1 MNTVNPFINIL
12 KRNWHIILIAFLS
25 VFVSTCILT
34 FTMQPVYEA
43 TATIFIRAGG
53 DISGQLFDFSIFPRQ
68 KSFIKNHVSI
78 LESRNLATATV
89 LRMQKETC
97 CDSLSI
103 FKKDT
108 TRESIW
114 QIANKILKIDNNQK
128 TENEYSFYEVVDN
141 FMNATKVLYGLESD
155 IIELK
160 GKAPTPWE
168 AARIVNT
175 WIDAYQ
181 EYERSDT
188 QEKIIQTKEFL
199 AQKLEDVEKKLEL
212 SENTLSQYQKK
223 NQLISLP
230 QETEQLV
237 TQLSSFESL
246 LNQTKTDLEAL
257 ESELRYMEGQLDE
270 NRKNLVRNMVDISS
284 PVLVELQKQMAE
296 LVAEKAAYEAQLL
309 GAGYDVKKDAK
320 LIQMDHRLQGIKE
333 KVISETKKLAQ
344 TDLLNI
350 KPLDHSE
357 KLISSILDLRI
368 SRKSLLAR
376 RNTLMAIIDE
386 YNDKL
391 QGLPDKSRILA
402 RLEREVQVNNKIYVM
417 IREKYEEARIREAG
431 QIGII
436 RVVDRAI
443 PPLAPV
449 LPKTS
454 LNLLLG
460 VLFGLLFGISLA
472 FIREY
477 SKDTIISVS
486 DIESMGIDVI
496 GSIPAIRDKKTRF
509 KRGQKNLRIARAKNI
524 LPYIMNRFGKNHV
537 LSEAYRAVRT
547 SIYFH
552 KQHNRLKT
560 ILFTSPSASEG
571 KSATVAN
578 VAIVMAQKGLKT
590 LLVDADLRQPVLDLL
605 FISSRRKNGLTN
617 HLHKK
622 LSWQNAVRE
631 TAVKDLY
638 LLAAGPSVKNASEL
652 LGSKWMDQFL
662 NDVKKAYHIILFDSP
677 PLLPVT
683 DATILASKVDGIV
696 LVIKERKTAKRNITR
711 SIELIN
717 SVHGN
722 LLGSVVTGIH
732 GQEQYGYKDY
742 YSNYGLG
749 SNKKN
754 SS

>member
-1 MNTVNPFINIL
+1 MNNINQVLNIL

-25 VFVSTCILT
+25 VFISTCILT

-53 DISGQLFDFSIFPRQ
+53 DISGQLFDFPVFPRQ

-78 LESRNLATATV
+78 LESRNLAKATV
-89 LRMQKETC
+89 LRMQKENY

-108 TRESIW
+108 TKKSIW
-114 QIANKILKIDNNQK
+114 QIANKIFKHQDTNKK

-141 FMNATKVLYGLESD
+141 FMNATKVIYGIESE

-160 GKAPTPWE
+160 GKAPTSWE

-188 QEKIIQTKEFL
+188 QEEIIQTKNFL
-199 AQKLEDVEKKLEL
+199 AQKLEDIQKKLEL
-212 SENTLSQYQKK
+212 SENALSKYQKK
-223 NQLISLP
+223 NQLISLT

-257 ESELRYMEGQLDE
+257 ESELKYMEGQLDE
-270 NRKNLVRNMVDISS
+270 NRKNLVKNMIDISS
-284 PVLVELQKQMAE
+284 PVLVELQKQMAG

-344 TDLLNI
+344 TDLLNF
-350 KPLDHSE
+350 KPLAHSE

-368 SRKSLLAR
+368 SQKSLLAR
-376 RNTLMAIIDE
+376 KNTLMTIINE
-386 YNDKL
+386 YNNKL

-443 PPLAPV
+443 PPFTPV

-460 VLFGLLFGISLA
+460 VLFGLLFGISIA

-477 SKDTIISVS
+477 SKDTITGMS

-496 GSIPAIRDKKTRF
+496 GSIPAIRDKTTRI
-509 KRGQKNLRIARAKNI
+509 KRGHENLRIARAKNI
-524 LPYIMNRFGKNHV
+524 LPYIMDRSGKNQV

-578 VAIVMAQKGLKT
+578 MAIVMAQKGLKT
-590 LLVDADLRQPVLDLL
+590 LLVDSDLRQPVLDLL
-605 FISSRRKNGLTN
+605 FLSSSRKNGLTN
-617 HLHKK
+617 HLNKK
-622 LSWQNAVRE
+622 LSWQTAVRE
-631 TAVKDLY
+631 TVVKDLY

-662 NDVKKAYHIILFDSP
+662 NDAKKQYHIILLDSP

-683 DATILASKVDGIV
+683 DATILASKVDGVV
-696 LVIKERKTAKRNITR
+696 LVIREGKTAKRNIAR

-717 SVHGN
+717 SVNGN
-722 LLGSVVTGIH
+722 LLGSVVTGI
-732 GQEQYGYKDY
+732 QEKEQYGYKDY
-742 YSNYGLG
+742 YRNYGLG
-749 SNKKN
+749 SNKQK
-754 SS
+754 

>member
-1 MNTVNPFINIL
+1 MNSFNQFINIL
-12 KRNWHIILIAFLS
+12 RRNWHIILIAFLS

-43 TATIFIRAGG
+43 TATIFMRAGG
-53 DISGQLFDFSIFPRQ
+53 DISGQVFDFPIFPRQ
-68 KSFIKNHVSI
+68 KSLIKNNVSI
-78 LESRNLATATV
+78 LESRNLATAAV
-89 LRMQKETC
+89 LRMQKEDY

-108 TRESIW
+108 TRKSIW
-114 QIANKILKIDNNQK
+114 QIPKRILKINSNK
-128 TENEYSFYEVVDN
+128 KAENEYSFYEVVDN
-141 FMNATKVLYGLESD
+141 FMNATKVLYGMESE
-155 IIELK
+155 IIQLK
-160 GKAPTPWE
+160 GKAPRPCE

-188 QEKIIQTKEFL
+188 QEEIIQTKEFL
-199 AQKLEDVEKKLEL
+199 AQKLEDIEKKLEL
-212 SENTLSQYQKK
+212 SENALSKYQKR

-230 QETEQLV
+230 QETEQAV
-237 TQLSSFESL
+237 AQLSSFESL
-246 LNQTKTDLEAL
+246 LNQTKADLDAL
-257 ESELRYMEGQLDE
+257 ESELKYMEGQLDE
-270 NRKNLVRNMVDISS
+270 NRRNLVKNMVDISS
-284 PVLVELQKQMAE
+284 PVLIELQKQMAE

-320 LIQMDHRLQGIKE
+320 LIQMNHRLQGIKE

-344 TDLLNI
+344 TDLLNLR
-350 KPLDHSE
+350 PLDQSE

-376 RNTLMAIIDE
+376 KNTLAGIINE

-391 QGLPDKSRILA
+391 QDLPDKSRILA

-443 PPLAPV
+443 PPFAPV

-460 VLFGLLFGISLA
+460 ALFGLLFGISLA

-477 SKDTIISVS
+477 SKDIVTGMA
-486 DIESMGIDVI
+486 DIESIGIDII
-496 GSIPAIRDKKTRF
+496 GSIPAISDKRTKF
-509 KRGQKNLRIARAKNI
+509 KKGQENLRIARAKNI
-524 LPYIMNRFGKNHV
+524 LPYIMNRSGKNQV
-537 LSEAYRAVRT
+537 LYEAYRAVRT
-547 SIYFH
+547 TLYFH
-552 KQHNRLKT
+552 KQHNQLKT

-578 VAIVMAQKGLKT
+578 LAIAMAQKGLKT
-590 LLVDADLRQPVLDLL
+590 LLVDSDLRQPVLDLL
-605 FISSRRKNGLTN
+605 FISSSRKNGLTN
-617 HLHKK
+617 HLNKK
-622 LSWQNAVRE
+622 LSWQTAVRE
-631 TAVKDLY
+631 TVVKDLY

-662 NDVKKAYHIILFDSP
+662 NDVKKEYHIIFLDSP

-683 DATILASKVDGIV
+683 DATVLASKVDGIV
-696 LVIKERKTAKRNITR
+696 LVIKEGKTSKRNIAR

-722 LLGSVVTGIH
+722 LLGAVVTGI
-732 GQEQYGYKDY
+732 QEKEQYGYKDY
-742 YSNYGLG
+742 YRSYGLE

-754 SS
+754 RS